1 MKLSTNSFD
10 KRIKAEDF
18 NRSLNVEPSAD
29 HRIQEHVINRTC
41 DLQWT
46 GYVPAPSKGDRPK
59 GNQTLELFNII
70 T

>member
-1 MKLSTNSFD
+1 MIISIYFHNLTSTNSFD

-41 DLQWT
+41 DLQ
-46 GYVPAPSKGDRPK
+46 
-59 GNQTLELFNII
+59 
-70 T
+70 